1 MKKKILIIGIIILL
15 IIVSLIYAF
24 FYYNSVYISV
34 LYSVDYPPYN
44 PKLEIKQ
51 TVTGYIITCS
61 GKVVEYEH
69 ENKSENEYE
78 NRKSIGKLR
87 KEDLNEL
94 TQIIQNEKQKIP
106 GGGIR

>member
-1 MKKKILIIGIIILL
+1 MNKKILIIGIIILL
-15 IIVSLIYAF
+15 IIVSLICAF

-44 PKLEIKQ
+44 PKFEIKQ
-51 TVTGYIITCS
+51 TVTGYIITYS
-61 GKVVEYEH
+61 GKVIEYEY
-69 ENKSENEYE
+69 ENEYE
-78 NRKSIGKLR
+78 NRKTIGKLR

-94 TQIIQNEKQKIP
+94 TQIIQNEKQKIH